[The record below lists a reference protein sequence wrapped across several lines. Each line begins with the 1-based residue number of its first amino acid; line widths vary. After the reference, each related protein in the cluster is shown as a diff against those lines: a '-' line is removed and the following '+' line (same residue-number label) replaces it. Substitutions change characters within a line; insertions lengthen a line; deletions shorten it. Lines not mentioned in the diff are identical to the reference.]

1 MMWDCGFPLSS
12 PWMGGTTF
20 WGLGTIL
27 LLTALL
33 GLFLFVSRRADKTSR
48 ADRDDSLG
56 IIKVRLARGEIN
68 QEEYLEMKKALEQA

>member
-68 QEEYLEMKKALEQA
+68 QEEYLEMKKVLEQA

>member
-1 MMWDCGFPLSS
+1 MWDCGFPVSS
-12 PWMGGTTF
+12 PWTGGTTF

-27 LLTALL
+27 LMAALL
-33 GLFLFVSRRADKTSR
+33 VIFLFVSRRADKTSR

-68 QEEYLEMKKALEQA
+68 QEEYLEMKKVLEQA